1 VLIGATDEIL
11 CELKNEKTKDKGT
24 IFFLCQTVYKIFI
37 LEKRAVV
44 ESMLGTLQDSS
55 YYFLCN
61 LSKKITD
68 YQTQSAEALQLDD
81 LMFDGGSHF
90 MTNKKCNL
98 PTGSTRTT
106 KKGYEEV
113 YVPPP
118 TKPPAHGEK
127 LIAITDMPKY
137 THPAFEGGVL
147 KIREIFIF

>member
-1 VLIGATDEIL
+1 MRGRFTKKNSLYFRDVLIGATDEIL

-68 YQTQSAEALQLDD
+68 YQTQSAVAEPEDVGD
-81 LMFDGGSHF
+81 IDEYGVNVEFDESGSED
-90 MTNKKCNL
+90 
-98 PTGSTRTT
+98 
-106 KKGYEEV
+106 EERN
-113 YVPPP
+113 YIRDSSSS
-118 TKPPAHGEK
+118 E
-127 LIAITDMPKY
+127 D
-137 THPAFEGGVL
+137 EGMD
-147 KIREIFIF
+147 F